1 MCVSEHLSVTPLHCV
16 ADVCDVPEK
25 YQFIPEGVS
34 IVSRES
40 VMKILEA
47 GSGLASGGKR
57 M

>member
-1 MCVSEHLSVTPLHCV
+1 MTSMYCVV
-16 ADVCDVPEK
+16 DVRDVPEK
-25 YQFIPEGVS
+25 YQFIPEGMS